1 MALNFFASVQ
11 AFVER
16 SGLGGQRRAQL
27 LVEQLYQL
35 LVVLERPAAF
45 AQSRLAAHQAPVG
58 LLQEPVVGYGL
69 PVDLYRLSGALS
81 GEEEPPQEEQRLP
94 ILPAGSPSWRTIT
107 PSARFAQWSKSFG
120 SNTKVFPLARL
131 LLRRRSRGR

>member
-45 AQSRLAAHQAPVG
+45 AQGRLAAHQAPVG

-69 PVDLYRLSGALS
+69 PVRSL
-81 GEEEPPQEEQRLP
+81 PPQRG
-94 ILPAGSPSWRTIT
+94 A
-107 PSARFAQWSKSFG
+107 
-120 SNTKVFPLARL
+120 
-131 LLRRRSRGR
+131 LRRRGAAPGGAAPPHTPRREPFLADHHSVCPFRSVVEIVWL

>member
-11 AFVER
+11 AFVQR

-27 LVEQLYQL
+27 LLEQLYQL

-45 AQSRLAAHQAPVG
+45 AQGRLAAHQAPVG
-58 LLQEPVVGYGL
+58 LLQEPVVGDL

-81 GEEEPPQEEQRLP
+81 GEEEPPQEEQRLL

-107 PSARFAQWSKSFG
+107 PSARFAQRSKSFG

>member
-11 AFVER
+11 AFVQR

-27 LVEQLYQL
+27 LLEQLYQL
-35 LVVLERPAAF
+35 LVVLERPAVF
-45 AQSRLAAHQAPVG
+45 AQGRLAAHQAPVG
-58 LLQEPVVGYGL
+58 LLQEPVVGDL

-94 ILPAGSPSWRTIT
+94 ILSAGSPSWRTIT
-107 PSARFAQWSKSFG
+107 PSARFAQRSKSFG

-131 LLRRRSRGR
+131 LLRLRGR

>member
-11 AFVER
+11 AFVQR
-16 SGLGGQRRAQL
+16 SGLGGQRPAQL
-27 LVEQLYQL
+27 LLEQLSQL

-45 AQSRLAAHQAPVG
+45 AQGRLAAHQAPVG
-58 LLQEPVVGYGL
+58 LLQEPVVGDL

-94 ILPAGSPSWRTIT
+94 ILPAGSPSDR
-107 PSARFAQWSKSFG
+107 KS
-120 SNTKVFPLARL
+120 TRL
-131 LLRRRSRGR
+131 NSSHANIS

>member
-11 AFVER
+11 AFVQR

-27 LVEQLYQL
+27 LLEQLYQL

-45 AQSRLAAHQAPVG
+45 AQGRLAAHQAPVG
-58 LLQEPVVGYGL
+58 LLQEPVVG
-69 PVDLYRLSGALS
+69 DLYRLSEALS

-107 PSARFAQWSKSFG
+107 PSARFAQRSKSFG

>member
-1 MALNFFASVQ
+1 MALNFFVSVQ
-11 AFVER
+11 AFVQR

-27 LVEQLYQL
+27 LLEQLYQL

-45 AQSRLAAHQAPVG
+45 AQGRLAAHQAPVG
-58 LLQEPVVGYGL
+58 LLQEPVVGDL

-107 PSARFAQWSKSFG
+107 PSARFAQRSKSFG
-120 SNTKVFPLARL
+120 SNTKVCPLARL
-131 LLRRRSRGR
+131 LLRLRSRGR

>member
-11 AFVER
+11 AFVQR

-27 LVEQLYQL
+27 LLEQLYQL

-45 AQSRLAAHQAPVG
+45 AQGRLAAHQAPVG
-58 LLQEPVVGYGL
+58 LLQEPVVGDL

-81 GEEEPPQEEQRLP
+81 GEEEPPQEQQRLLV
-94 ILPAGSPSWRTIT
+94 LPRELLLADRTIT
-107 PSARFAQWSKSFG
+107 PSARFAQRSKSFG